1 MMDETTQA
9 EEPMMGR
16 QRSCPADGRCASAG

>member
-1 MMDETTQA
+1 MDETTQA

-16 QRSCPADGRCASAG
+16 QRSCPADGRCGVGW